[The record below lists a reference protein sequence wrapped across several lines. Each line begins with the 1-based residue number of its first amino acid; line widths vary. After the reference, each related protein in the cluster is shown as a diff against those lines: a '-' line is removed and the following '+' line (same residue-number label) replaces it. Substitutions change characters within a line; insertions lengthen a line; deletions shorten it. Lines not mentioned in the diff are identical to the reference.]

1 MKQRIL
7 AFLLACALVF
17 GLSTSAAAQT
27 YRFQLPKEVVHV
39 YWNQDGTVAVDYQFT
54 FVNDASADPIDF
66 VDIGLPNGS
75 YDFNSIQADI
85 GGKPVRVTRDYQGSG
100 GYGVAVELGAQAI
113 QPGQTGTV
121 HVSIGKIERMF
132 YPNSKDETYV
142 SGEFSPTWFG
152 SQYVSGKTDLS
163 VTFHLPQGVTA
174 DEPRYHLPKNWPGA
188 AEPAFGFDTDGRV
201 TYTWRSP
208 DANGYTQY
216 TFGASYP
223 AAYLPEDVIVRINF
237 FDLLI
242 GAIASFI
249 GFIGSVLPFCCFGVF
264 FFGMPILGAVQEH
277 RRKKQYIPPRI
288 AIEGHGV
295 KRGLTA
301 VEAAIL
307 MGQPLEKVMQMI
319 LFGVVKKGAAQVE
332 KRDPLELSLSDPL
345 PEGLRGY
352 ENEFLAAFREKNIQK
367 RRKQLQAMTI
377 NLVKSVTEK
386 MKGFSSKET
395 KEYYQSINERAW
407 QQIAAADTPEIKSQ
421 MFEEA
426 LEWTMLDKNYDDRA
440 RRTLTG
446 PIFVPMWWG
455 RYDPVYRSATASPSA
470 SPSAAGGG
478 FNLGG
483 GRGGALPGADLAASI
498 VTGTQNFAQRVLGG
512 NFAEGVT
519 KVTNPP
525 PPPSRSSSGT
535 RSGGGG
541 CACACACAGC
551 ACACAGGG
559 R

>member
-27 YRFQLPKEVVHV
+27 YRFQLPKEEVHV
-39 YWNQDGTVAVDYQFT
+39 YWNSDGTVAVDYQFT
-54 FVNDASADPIDF
+54 FANDASADPIDF
-66 VDIGLPNGS
+66 VDVGLPNSG
-75 YDFNSIQADI
+75 YDFNSIKADI
-85 GGKPVRVTRDYQGSG
+85 GGTPLKVTSDYQGSG
-100 GYGVAVELGAQAI
+100 AYGVAVELGARAI

-121 HVSIGKIERMF
+121 HVYIGKIERMY
-132 YPNSKDETYV
+132 YPDSEDEAYA

-152 SQYVSGKTDLS
+152 SQYVSGTTDLS

-174 DEPRYHLPKNWPGA
+174 DEPRYHLPQDWPGA
-188 AEPAFGFDTDGRV
+188 NEPVFGFDDDGRV

-208 DANGYTQY
+208 DANGYTRY

-223 AAYLPEDVIVRINF
+223 AKYLPESAIVRTTF
-237 FDLLI
+237 LDLVI
-242 GAIASFI
+242 GAIAAFF
-249 GFIGSVLPFCCFGVF
+249 GLVGQALPFCCFGFF

-277 RRKKQYIPPRI
+277 RRKKQYIPPKI

-332 KRDPLELSLSDPL
+332 KRDPLELSVSDPL
-345 PEGLRGY
+345 PEGLRAY
-352 ENEFLAAFREKNIQK
+352 ENEFLAAFREKDVRK
-367 RRKQLQAMTI
+367 RRSLLQTMTI

-395 KEYYQSINERAW
+395 KEYYQSINEKAW
-407 QQIAAADTPEIKSQ
+407 QQIAAAGTPEVKSQ

-426 LEWTMLDKNYDDRA
+426 LEWTMLDKDYDDRA
-440 RRTLTG
+440 RRTFTG
-446 PIFVPMWWG
+446 PIFVPSWWG
-455 RYDPVYRSATASPSA
+455 RYDPVYRSSTSTAASSPSA
-470 SPSAAGGG
+470 SGGG

-512 NFAEGVT
+512 NFTESVT

-525 PPPSRSSSGT
+525 PPPSRSSGG
-535 RSGGGG
+535 RSGGG

>member
-7 AFLLACALVF
+7 AFLLTCALVF

-54 FVNDASADPIDF
+54 FANDASADPIDF
-66 VDIGLPNGS
+66 VDVGLPNGS
-75 YDFNSIQADI
+75 YDFNSIQADV

-113 QPGQTGTV
+113 QPGKTGTV

-132 YPNSKDETYV
+132 YPDSKDETYA

-188 AEPAFGFDTDGRV
+188 AEPAFGFDTDERV

-216 TFGASYP
+216 TFGASFP
-223 AAYLPEDVIVRINF
+223 AAYLPEGVIVRTNF

-264 FFGMPILGAVQEH
+264 FFGIPILSAVQEH
-277 RRKKQYIPPRI
+277 RRKKQYIPPKI
-288 AIEGHGV
+288 AIEGHGI

-352 ENEFLAAFREKNIQK
+352 ENEFLAAFREKAIQK
-367 RRKQLQAMTI
+367 RRKQLQTMTI

-407 QQIAAADTPEIKSQ
+407 QQIAAAGTPEIKSQ

-498 VTGTQNFAQRVLGG
+498 VTGTQNFAQRILGS
-512 NFAEGVT
+512 NFAESVT

-535 RSGGGG
+535 RSGG

-551 ACACAGGG
+551 ACACAAGG